1 MKLIAKSA
9 VLLAIIAALLS
20 FIKFDYCRTNG
31 WSPPS
36 DYIHACYSD
45 LPALFGERGL
55 ITNTWPYSSATN
67 AVEYPPVTGVVMWA
81 TSFIVSDL
89 VSDNGDKYRNY
100 FDVNALLIALLFIA
114 SVIFLKKLKP
124 QLWYLLPVAPAVVA
138 SLYIN
143 WDIWAVVSA
152 LAAIY
157 YFDVGKYNKSAIAL
171 GLSIATKFFPIVL
184 LLPIALILFRK
195 SKVKELIRYL
205 AITSATWLLINLPFI
220 ITTPVGWF
228 RFFKLN
234 SERAAD
240 WGSIWH
246 ALEIF
251 GWEISPL
258 NLISIIAFAILA
270 LAFML
275 FVYGI
280 PEVPTLASIAFFLV
294 AIFAITSKVYSPQ
307 YVLWLT
313 PLAILAMVDKKDRSD
328 FWIWQFAELIYHFAI
343 WQYLAEIAGAEFA
356 IPAGAYATAIL
367 LRVAALTWFCL
378 RLMRRSTPKFG
389 PQNLEFLSGV
399 GQGYA

>member
-20 FIKFDYCRTNG
+20 FVKFDYCRSNG
-31 WSPPS
+31 WAPPG

-45 LPALFGERGL
+45 FPALFGDRGL
-55 ITNTWPYSSATN
+55 ITNSWPYSSATN
-67 AVEYPPVTGVVMWA
+67 AVEYPPLTGLVMWA
-81 TSFIVSDL
+81 TSFL
-89 VSDNGDKYRNY
+89 VGNGEDKFQNY
-100 FDVNALLIALLFIA
+100 FDVNALLVALLFIA
-114 SVIFLKKLKP
+114 SVVFLKKLKP
-124 QLWYLLPVAPAVVA
+124 ELWYLFPIAPAVVA

-143 WDIWAVVSA
+143 WDIWAVISA

-157 YFDVGKYNKSAIAL
+157 YFDIGKYNKSAIAL
-171 GLSIATKFFPIVL
+171 AISIATKFFPIVL
-184 LLPIALILFRK
+184 LLPIALILIRK
-195 SKVKELIRYL
+195 SKIRELIFYI
-205 AITSATWLLINLPFI
+205 AYTSITWLLINLPFI

-251 GWEISPL
+251 GLNIKQL
-258 NLISIIAFAILA
+258 NLVSLIVYALGA
-270 LAFML
+270 LAFTL
-275 FVYGI
+275 FVFGI
-280 PEVPTLASIAFFLV
+280 PEVPKLATIAFFIV
-294 AIFAITSKVYSPQ
+294 AIFVTASKVYSPQ

-313 PLAILAMVDKKDRSD
+313 PLAILAMIDKKDRFD
-328 FWIWQFAELIYHFAI
+328 FWVWQFAELIYHFAI
-343 WQYLAEIAGAEFA
+343 WQYLAEVSGASFA
-356 IPAGAYATAIL
+356 IPAGAYAVAIV
-367 LRVAALTWFCL
+367 LRIAALTWFCL

>member
-9 VLLAIIAALLS
+9 VLLAIIAALIS
-20 FIKFDYCRTNG
+20 FLKFDYCRSNG
-31 WSPPS
+31 WAPPS

-67 AVEYPPVTGVVMWA
+67 AVEYPPVTGLVMWA
-81 TSFIVSDL
+81 TSFL
-89 VSDNGDKYRNY
+89 VNDNGNKYRNY

-114 SVIFLKKLKP
+114 SVIILKKLKP

-171 GLSIATKFFPIVL
+171 GLSIATKFFPVVL

-195 SKVKELIRYL
+195 SKIKELVRYL
-205 AITSATWLLINLPFI
+205 VITSATWLLINLPFI
-220 ITTPVGWF
+220 ITTPAGWF

-251 GWEISPL
+251 GLKINQL
-258 NLISIIAFAILA
+258 NLVSIVAFAILA
-270 LAFML
+270 LAFTL
-275 FVYGI
+275 FVFGI
-280 PEVPTLASIAFFLV
+280 PEVPTLASIAFFIV
-294 AIFAITSKVYSPQ
+294 AIFITASKVYSPQ
-307 YVLWLT
+307 YILWLT
-313 PLAILAMVDKKDRSD
+313 PLAILAMVDKKDRLD

-343 WQYLAEIAGAEFA
+343 WQYLAEVAGAEFA

-367 LRVAALTWFCL
+367 LRVGALTWFCL
-378 RLMRRSTPKFG
+378 RIMRRSTPKFG

>member
-20 FIKFDYCRTNG
+20 FIKFDYCRSNG
-31 WSPPS
+31 WAPPS

-55 ITNTWPYSSATN
+55 ITNTWPYTSATN
-67 AVEYPPVTGVVMWA
+67 AVEYPPVTGLVMWA
-81 TSFIVSDL
+81 TSFL
-89 VSDNGDKYRNY
+89 VSDNGNKYRSY

-195 SKVKELIRYL
+195 SKVKELIMYL

-251 GWEISPL
+251 GWKISPL

-280 PEVPTLASIAFFLV
+280 PEVPTLASIAFFIV

-313 PLAILAMVDKKDRSD
+313 PLAILAMVDKKDRLD
-328 FWIWQFAELIYHFAI
+328 FWIWQFAE
-343 WQYLAEIAGAEFA
+343 
-356 IPAGAYATAIL
+356 
-367 LRVAALTWFCL
+367 
-378 RLMRRSTPKFG
+378 
-389 PQNLEFLSGV
+389 
-399 GQGYA
+399 

>member
-20 FIKFDYCRTNG
+20 FIKFDYCRSNG
-31 WSPPS
+31 WTPPG

-45 LPALFGERGL
+45 FPALFGARGL
-55 ITNTWPYSSATN
+55 ITNSWPYSSATN
-67 AVEYPPVTGVVMWA
+67 AVEYPPVTGLIMWA
-81 TSFIVSDL
+81 TSFL
-89 VSDNGDKYRNY
+89 VGDGEDKFVNY
-100 FDVNALLIALLFIA
+100 FDINALLVALLFIA
-114 SVIFLKKLKP
+114 TVVFLKKLKP
-124 QLWYLLPVAPAVVA
+124 ELWYLLPIAPAVVA

-143 WDIWAVVSA
+143 WDIWAVISA

-157 YFDVGKYNKSAIAL
+157 YFDVGKYHKSAIAL

-184 LLPIALILFRK
+184 FLPIALILIRK
-195 SKVKELIRYL
+195 SKIRELVLYCS
-205 AITSATWLLINLPFI
+205 ITFITWLLINLPFI
-220 ITTPVGWF
+220 ITTPTGWL

-234 SERAAD
+234 SERTAD

-251 GWEISPL
+251 GLNIKHL
-258 NLISIIAFAILA
+258 NLISLIVFAVGA
-270 LAFML
+270 LAFTL

-280 PEVPTLASIAFFLV
+280 PEVPKLSTIAFFIV
-294 AIFAITSKVYSPQ
+294 AIFVTASKVYSPQ

-313 PLAILAMVDKKDRSD
+313 PLAILAMIDKRDRLD
-328 FWIWQFAELIYHFAI
+328 FWVWQFAELIYHFAI
-343 WQYLAEIAGAEFA
+343 WQYLAEVSGTNFA
-356 IPAGAYATAIL
+356 IPAWAYAVAIV
-367 LRVAALTWFCL
+367 LRVGALTWFCL

>member
-9 VLLAIIAALLS
+9 VLLAIIAALIS
-20 FIKFDYCRTNG
+20 FVKFDYCRSNG
-31 WSPPS
+31 WAPPG

-45 LPALFGERGL
+45 FPALFGERGL
-55 ITNTWPYSSATN
+55 ITNSWPYSSATN
-67 AVEYPPVTGVVMWA
+67 AVEYPPVTGVIMWA
-81 TSFIVSDL
+81 TSFL
-89 VSDNGDKYRNY
+89 VSDGEDKFRNY

-114 SVIFLKKLKP
+114 TVVFLKKLKP

-143 WDIWAVVSA
+143 WDLWAVISA

-157 YFDVGKYNKSAIAL
+157 YFDVGKYDKSAIAL

-184 LLPIALILFRK
+184 LLPIALIFFRK
-195 SKVKELIRYL
+195 SKIQELIRYI
-205 AITSATWLLINLPFI
+205 AITFATWLLINLPFI
-220 ITTPVGWF
+220 ITTPTGWL

-234 SERAAD
+234 SDRAAD

-251 GWEISPL
+251 GLKINHL
-258 NLISIIAFAILA
+258 NLISIIAFAVVA
-270 LAFML
+270 LAFTL

-280 PEVPTLASIAFFLV
+280 PEVPKLASIAFFIV
-294 AIFAITSKVYSPQ
+294 AIFVTASKVYSPQ
-307 YVLWLT
+307 YILWLT
-313 PLAILAMVDKKDRSD
+313 PLAILAMIDKKDRFD

-343 WQYLAEIAGAEFA
+343 WQYLAEVSGAQFA

-378 RLMRRSTPKFG
+378 RIMRRSTPKFG

>member
-1 MKLIAKSA
+1 MKLIARSA
-9 VLLAIIAALLS
+9 VALAIIAALLS
-20 FIKFDYCRTNG
+20 FVKFENCRSNG
-31 WSPPS
+31 WAPPA

-67 AVEYPPVTGVVMWA
+67 AVEYPPITALVMWA
-81 TSFIVSDL
+81 TSFL
-89 VSDNGDKYRNY
+89 VSDSGNKYRNY
-100 FDVNALLIALLFIA
+100 FDINALLIAILFIA

-143 WDIWAVVSA
+143 WDIWAVISA

-195 SKVKELIRYL
+195 SKIRELIRFFI
-205 AITSATWLLINLPFI
+205 ITFTTWLLINLPFI

-246 ALEIF
+246 ALEIYGF
-251 GWEISPL
+251 KISHL
-258 NLISIIAFAILA
+258 NLISIIAFAVLA
-270 LAFML
+270 LAFTL

-280 PEVPTLASIAFFLV
+280 PEVPTLASTAFFIV
-294 AIFAITSKVYSPQ
+294 AIFVTTSKVYSPQ

-313 PLAILAMVDKKDRSD
+313 PLAILAMLDKKDRLD

-343 WQYLAEIAGAEFA
+343 WQYLAEVSGAEFA

-378 RLMRRSTPKFG
+378 RIMRRSTPKFG

-399 GQGYA
+399 GQGYP

>member
-20 FIKFDYCRTNG
+20 FVKFDYCRSNG
-31 WSPPS
+31 WTPPG

-45 LPALFGERGL
+45 FPALFGDRGL
-55 ITNTWPYSSATN
+55 ITNSWPYSSATN
-67 AVEYPPVTGVVMWA
+67 AVEYPPLTGLVMWA
-81 TSFIVSDL
+81 TSFL
-89 VSDNGDKYRNY
+89 VGNGEDKFRNY
-100 FDVNALLIALLFIA
+100 FDINALLVALLFIA
-114 SVIFLKKLKP
+114 SVVFLKKLKP
-124 QLWYLLPVAPAVVA
+124 ELWYLFPIAPAVVA

-143 WDIWAVVSA
+143 WDIWAVISA

-171 GLSIATKFFPIVL
+171 GISIATKFFPIVL
-184 LLPIALILFRK
+184 LLPIALILIRK
-195 SKVKELIRYL
+195 AKVRELVLYIAY
-205 AITSATWLLINLPFI
+205 TSITWLLINLPFI

-251 GWEISPL
+251 GLNIKQL
-258 NLISIIAFAILA
+258 NLVSLVVFALGA
-270 LAFML
+270 LAFTL
-275 FVYGI
+275 FVFGI
-280 PEVPTLASIAFFLV
+280 PEVPKLATIAFFIV
-294 AIFAITSKVYSPQ
+294 AIFVTASKVYSPQ

-313 PLAILAMVDKKDRSD
+313 PLAILAMIDKKDRFD
-328 FWIWQFAELIYHFAI
+328 FWVWQFAELIYHFAI
-343 WQYLAEIAGAEFA
+343 WQYLAEVSGASFA
-356 IPAGAYATAIL
+356 IPAGAYALAIV
-367 LRVAALTWFCL
+367 LRVGALTWFCL

>member
-31 WSPPS
+31 WVPPS
-36 DYIHACYSD
+36 DYVHACYSD

-67 AVEYPPVTGVVMWA
+67 AVEYPPVTGLVMWA
-81 TSFIVSDL
+81 TSFL
-89 VSDNGDKYRNY
+89 VSDNGNKYRNY
-100 FDVNALLIALLFIA
+100 FDVNALLITLLFIA

-184 LLPIALILFRK
+184 LFPIALILFRK

-251 GWEISPL
+251 GLKIGPL

-270 LAFML
+270 LAFTL

-378 RLMRRSTPKFG
+378 RIMRRSTPKFG

>member
-31 WSPPS
+31 WAPPS
-36 DYIHACYSD
+36 DYVHACYSD

-67 AVEYPPVTGVVMWA
+67 AVEYPPVTGLVMWA
-81 TSFIVSDL
+81 TSFL
-89 VSDNGDKYRNY
+89 VSDNGNKYRNY
-100 FDVNALLIALLFIA
+100 FDVNALLITLLFIA

-184 LLPIALILFRK
+184 LFPIALILFRK

-378 RLMRRSTPKFG
+378 RIMRRSTPKFG

>member
-9 VLLAIIAALLS
+9 VLLAIIAALIS
-20 FIKFDYCRTNG
+20 FVKFDYCRTNG
-31 WSPPS
+31 WTPPG

-45 LPALFGERGL
+45 FPALFGERGL
-55 ITNTWPYSSATN
+55 ITNAWPYSSATN
-67 AVEYPPVTGVVMWA
+67 AVEYPPVTGLIMWA
-81 TSFIVSDL
+81 TSFL
-89 VSDNGDKYRNY
+89 VGDGENKFRNY
-100 FDVNALLIALLFIA
+100 FDINALLIAILFIA
-114 SVIFLKKLKP
+114 TVAFLKKLKP
-124 QLWYLLPVAPAVVA
+124 QLWYLLPIAPAVIA

-143 WDIWAVVSA
+143 WDIWAVISA

-157 YFDVGKYNKSAIAL
+157 YFDIGKYNKSAIAL

-184 LLPIALILFRK
+184 LLPIVLIFFRK
-195 SKVKELIRYL
+195 SKVKELIRYI
-205 AITSATWLLINLPFI
+205 AITFATWLLINLPFI
-220 ITTPVGWF
+220 ITTPAGWF

-251 GWEISPL
+251 GLKINHL
-258 NLISIIAFAILA
+258 NLISIIAFALVA
-270 LAFML
+270 LAFTL

-280 PEVPTLASIAFFLV
+280 PEVPKLASIAFFIV
-294 AIFAITSKVYSPQ
+294 AIFVTASKVYSPQ

-313 PLAILAMVDKKDRSD
+313 PLAILAMVDKKDRFD
-328 FWIWQFAELIYHFAI
+328 FWVWQFAELIYHFAI
-343 WQYLAEIAGAEFA
+343 WQYLAEVSGAEFA

-378 RLMRRSTPKFG
+378 RIMRRSTPKFG

>member
-9 VLLAIIAALLS
+9 VLLAIIAALIS
-20 FIKFDYCRTNG
+20 FVKFDYCRSNG
-31 WSPPS
+31 WAPPG

-45 LPALFGERGL
+45 FPALFGERGL
-55 ITNTWPYSSATN
+55 ITNAWPYSSATN
-67 AVEYPPVTGVVMWA
+67 AVEYPPVTGLIMWA
-81 TSFIVSDL
+81 TSFL
-89 VSDNGDKYRNY
+89 VGDGENKFRNY
-100 FDVNALLIALLFIA
+100 FDINALLIAILFIA
-114 SVIFLKKLKP
+114 TVVFLKKLKP

-143 WDIWAVVSA
+143 WDIWAVISA

-184 LLPIALILFRK
+184 LLPIALIFFRK
-195 SKVKELIRYL
+195 SKIKELIRYI
-205 AITSATWLLINLPFI
+205 AITFATWLLINLPFI
-220 ITTPVGWF
+220 ITTPAGWF

-251 GWEISPL
+251 GLKINHL
-258 NLISIIAFAILA
+258 NLISIIAFAVVA
-270 LAFML
+270 LAFTL

-280 PEVPTLASIAFFLV
+280 PEVPKLASIAFFIV
-294 AIFAITSKVYSPQ
+294 AIFVTASKVYSPQ

-313 PLAILAMVDKKDRSD
+313 PLAILAMVDKKDRFD
-328 FWIWQFAELIYHFAI
+328 FWVWQFAELIYHFAI
-343 WQYLAEIAGAEFA
+343 WQYLAEVSGAEFA

-378 RLMRRSTPKFG
+378 RIMRRSTPKFG

>member
-9 VLLAIIAALLS
+9 VLLAIIAALIS
-20 FIKFDYCRTNG
+20 FVKFDYCRSNG
-31 WSPPS
+31 WAPPGE
-36 DYIHACYSD
+36 DIHACYSD
-45 LPALFGERGL
+45 FPALFGERGL
-55 ITNTWPYSSATN
+55 ITNAWPYSSSTN
-67 AVEYPPVTGVVMWA
+67 AVEYPPVTGVIMWA
-81 TSFIVSDL
+81 TSFL
-89 VSDNGDKYRNY
+89 VGDGEDKFRNY

-114 SVIFLKKLKP
+114 TVVFLKKLKP

-143 WDIWAVVSA
+143 WDLWAVISA

-157 YFDVGKYNKSAIAL
+157 YFDVGKYHKSAIAL

-184 LLPIALILFRK
+184 LLPIALIFFRK
-195 SKVKELIRYL
+195 SKIQELIRYI
-205 AITSATWLLINLPFI
+205 AITFATWLLINLPFI
-220 ITTPVGWF
+220 ITTPTGWL

-251 GWEISPL
+251 GLKINHL
-258 NLISIIAFAILA
+258 NLISIIAFAVVA
-270 LAFML
+270 LAFTL

-280 PEVPTLASIAFFLV
+280 PEVPKLASIAFFIV
-294 AIFAITSKVYSPQ
+294 AIFVTASKVYSPQ
-307 YVLWLT
+307 YILWLT
-313 PLAILAMVDKKDRSD
+313 PLAILAMIDKKDRFD

-343 WQYLAEIAGAEFA
+343 WQYLAEVAGAEFA

-378 RLMRRSTPKFG
+378 RIMRRSTPKFG

>member
-20 FIKFDYCRTNG
+20 FVKFDYCRSNG
-31 WSPPS
+31 WTPPG

-45 LPALFGERGL
+45 FPALFGDRGL
-55 ITNTWPYSSATN
+55 ITNSWPYSSATN
-67 AVEYPPVTGVVMWA
+67 AVEYPPLTGLVMWA
-81 TSFIVSDL
+81 TSFL
-89 VSDNGDKYRNY
+89 VGNGEDKFRNY
-100 FDVNALLIALLFIA
+100 FDINALLVALLFIA
-114 SVIFLKKLKP
+114 SVVFLKKLKP
-124 QLWYLLPVAPAVVA
+124 ELWYLFPIAPAVVA

-143 WDIWAVVSA
+143 WDIWAVISA

-171 GLSIATKFFPIVL
+171 GISIATKFFPIVL
-184 LLPIALILFRK
+184 LLPIALILIRK
-195 SKVKELIRYL
+195 AKVRELVLYIAY
-205 AITSATWLLINLPFI
+205 TSITWLLINLPFI

-251 GWEISPL
+251 GLNIKQL
-258 NLISIIAFAILA
+258 NLVSLIVFALGA
-270 LAFML
+270 LAFTL
-275 FVYGI
+275 FVFGI
-280 PEVPTLASIAFFLV
+280 PEVPKLATIAFFIV
-294 AIFAITSKVYSPQ
+294 AIFVTASKVYSPQ

-313 PLAILAMVDKKDRSD
+313 PLAILAMVDKKDRFD
-328 FWIWQFAELIYHFAI
+328 FWVWQFAELIYHFAI
-343 WQYLAEIAGAEFA
+343 WQYLAEVSGASFA
-356 IPAGAYATAIL
+356 IPAGAYAVAIV
-367 LRVAALTWFCL
+367 LRIAALTWFCL

>member
-20 FIKFDYCRTNG
+20 FVKFDYCRSNG
-31 WSPPS
+31 WTPPG

-45 LPALFGERGL
+45 FPALFGDRGL
-55 ITNTWPYSSATN
+55 ITNSWPYSSATN
-67 AVEYPPVTGVVMWA
+67 AVEYPPLTGLVMWA
-81 TSFIVSDL
+81 TSFL
-89 VSDNGDKYRNY
+89 VGNGEDKFRNY
-100 FDVNALLIALLFIA
+100 FDINALLVALLFIA
-114 SVIFLKKLKP
+114 TVVFLKKLKP
-124 QLWYLLPVAPAVVA
+124 ELWYLFPIAPAVVA

-143 WDIWAVVSA
+143 WDIWAVISA

-157 YFDVGKYNKSAIAL
+157 YFDIGKYNKSAIAL
-171 GLSIATKFFPIVL
+171 GISIATKFFPIVL
-184 LLPIALILFRK
+184 LLPIALILIRK
-195 SKVKELIRYL
+195 SKIRELILYI
-205 AITSATWLLINLPFI
+205 AYTSITWLLINLPFI

-251 GWEISPL
+251 GLNIKQL
-258 NLISIIAFAILA
+258 NLVSLIVFALGA
-270 LAFML
+270 LAFTL
-275 FVYGI
+275 FVFGI
-280 PEVPTLASIAFFLV
+280 PEVPKLATIAFFIV
-294 AIFAITSKVYSPQ
+294 AIFVTASKVYSPQ

-313 PLAILAMVDKKDRSD
+313 PLAILAMVDKKDRFD
-328 FWIWQFAELIYHFAI
+328 FWVWQFAELIYHFAI
-343 WQYLAEIAGAEFA
+343 WQYLAEVSGASFA
-356 IPAGAYATAIL
+356 IPAGAYAVAIV
-367 LRVAALTWFCL
+367 LRIAALTWFCL

>member
-20 FIKFDYCRTNG
+20 FLKFDYCRSNG
-31 WSPPS
+31 WAPPS

-67 AVEYPPVTGVVMWA
+67 AVEYPPVTGLVMWA
-81 TSFIVSDL
+81 TSFL
-89 VSDNGDKYRNY
+89 VNDNGNKYRNY

-114 SVIFLKKLKP
+114 SVIILKKLKP

-171 GLSIATKFFPIVL
+171 GLSIATKFFPVVL

-195 SKVKELIRYL
+195 SKIKELVRYL
-205 AITSATWLLINLPFI
+205 VITSATWLLINLPFI
-220 ITTPVGWF
+220 ITTPAGWF

-251 GWEISPL
+251 GLKINQL
-258 NLISIIAFAILA
+258 NLVSIVAFAILA
-270 LAFML
+270 LAFTL
-275 FVYGI
+275 FVFGI
-280 PEVPTLASIAFFLV
+280 PEVPTLASIAFFIV
-294 AIFAITSKVYSPQ
+294 AIFITASKVYSPQ
-307 YVLWLT
+307 YILWLT
-313 PLAILAMVDKKDRSD
+313 PLAILAMIDKKDRLD

-356 IPAGAYATAIL
+356 IPAGAYAAAIL
-367 LRVAALTWFCL
+367 LRVASLTWFCL
-378 RLMRRSTPKFG
+378 RIMRRSTPKFG

>member
-9 VLLAIIAALLS
+9 VLLAIIAALIS
-20 FIKFDYCRTNG
+20 FVKFDYCRSNG
-31 WSPPS
+31 WAPPG

-45 LPALFGERGL
+45 FPALFGERGL
-55 ITNTWPYSSATN
+55 ITNAWPYSSATN
-67 AVEYPPVTGVVMWA
+67 AVEYPPVTGVIMWA
-81 TSFIVSDL
+81 TSFL
-89 VSDNGDKYRNY
+89 VSDGENKFRNY

-114 SVIFLKKLKP
+114 TVVFLKKLKP

-143 WDIWAVVSA
+143 WDLWAVISA

-157 YFDVGKYNKSAIAL
+157 YFDVGKYHKSAIAL

-184 LLPIALILFRK
+184 LLPIALIFFRK
-195 SKVKELIRYL
+195 SKIQELIRYI
-205 AITSATWLLINLPFI
+205 AITFATWLLINLPFI
-220 ITTPVGWF
+220 ITTPTGWL

-251 GWEISPL
+251 GLKINHL
-258 NLISIIAFAILA
+258 NLISIIAFAVVA
-270 LAFML
+270 LAFTL
-275 FVYGI
+275 IVYGI
-280 PEVPTLASIAFFLV
+280 PEVPKLASIAFFIV
-294 AIFAITSKVYSPQ
+294 AIFVTASKVYSPQ
-307 YVLWLT
+307 YILWLT
-313 PLAILAMVDKKDRSD
+313 PLAILAMIDKKDRFD

-343 WQYLAEIAGAEFA
+343 WQYLAEVSGAQFA

-378 RLMRRSTPKFG
+378 RIMRRSTPKFG

>member
-9 VLLAIIAALLS
+9 VLLAIIAALIS
-20 FIKFDYCRTNG
+20 FVKFDYCRSNG
-31 WSPPS
+31 WSPPA

-55 ITNTWPYSSATN
+55 ITNTWPYTSATN
-67 AVEYPPVTGVVMWA
+67 AVEYPPVTGVIMWA
-81 TSFIVSDL
+81 TSFL
-89 VSDNGDKYRNY
+89 VGGGEDKFRNY

-124 QLWYLLPVAPAVVA
+124 QLWYLLPVAPAVVV

-184 LLPIALILFRK
+184 LLPIALILVRK
-195 SKVKELIRYL
+195 SKIKELINYIAL
-205 AITSATWLLINLPFI
+205 TSIAWLLINLPFI
-220 ITTPVGWF
+220 ITTPAGWF

-246 ALEIF
+246 SLEIL
-251 GWEISPL
+251 GLKISHL
-258 NLISIIAFAILA
+258 NLISIIAFAVGA
-270 LAFML
+270 LAFTL

-280 PEVPTLASIAFFLV
+280 PEVPTLASIAFFIV
-294 AIFAITSKVYSPQ
+294 AIFVTSSKVYSPQ

-313 PLAILAMVDKKDRSD
+313 PLAILAMVDEKDRFD

-343 WQYLAEIAGAEFA
+343 WQYLAEVAGAEFA

-378 RLMRRSTPKFG
+378 RIMRRSTPKFG

>member
-9 VLLAIIAALLS
+9 VLLAIIAALIS
-20 FIKFDYCRTNG
+20 FVKFDYCRSNG
-31 WSPPS
+31 WAPPG

-45 LPALFGERGL
+45 FPALFGERGL
-55 ITNTWPYSSATN
+55 ITNSWPYSSATN
-67 AVEYPPVTGVVMWA
+67 AVEYPPVTGVIMWA
-81 TSFIVSDL
+81 TSFL
-89 VSDNGDKYRNY
+89 VSDGEDKFRNY
-100 FDVNALLIALLFIA
+100 FDANALLIAILFIA
-114 SVIFLKKLKP
+114 TVVFLKKLKP

-143 WDIWAVVSA
+143 WDLWAVISA
-152 LAAIY
+152 MAAIY
-157 YFDVGKYNKSAIAL
+157 YFDVGKYHKSAIAL

-184 LLPIALILFRK
+184 LLPIALIFFRK
-195 SKVKELIRYL
+195 SKIQELIRYI
-205 AITSATWLLINLPFI
+205 AITFAIWLLINLPFI
-220 ITTPVGWF
+220 ITTPTGWL

-251 GWEISPL
+251 GLKINHL
-258 NLISIIAFAILA
+258 NLISIIAFAVVA
-270 LAFML
+270 LAFTL

-280 PEVPTLASIAFFLV
+280 PEVPKLASIAFFIV
-294 AIFAITSKVYSPQ
+294 AIFVTASKVYSPQ
-307 YVLWLT
+307 YILWLT
-313 PLAILAMVDKKDRSD
+313 PLAILAMIDKKDRFD
-328 FWIWQFAELIYHFAI
+328 FWIWQFAEFIYHFAI
-343 WQYLAEIAGAEFA
+343 WQYLAEVSGAQFA

-378 RLMRRSTPKFG
+378 RIMRRSTPKFG

-399 GQGYA
+399 GQGYP

>member
-9 VLLAIIAALLS
+9 VLLAIIAALIS
-20 FIKFDYCRTNG
+20 FIKFDYCRSNG
-31 WSPPS
+31 WTPPG

-45 LPALFGERGL
+45 FPALFGDRGL
-55 ITNTWPYSSATN
+55 ITNSWPYSSATN
-67 AVEYPPVTGVVMWA
+67 AVEYPPVTGLIMWV
-81 TSFIVSDL
+81 TSFL
-89 VSDNGDKYRNY
+89 VGDGEDKFVNY
-100 FDVNALLIALLFIA
+100 FDINALLVALLFIA
-114 SVIFLKKLKP
+114 TVVFLKKLKP
-124 QLWYLLPVAPAVVA
+124 ELWYLLPIAPAVVA

-143 WDIWAVVSA
+143 WDIWAVISA

-157 YFDVGKYNKSAIAL
+157 YFDVGKYKKSALAL

-195 SKVKELIRYL
+195 AKIRELVLYV
-205 AITSATWLLINLPFI
+205 AVTSTTWLLINLPFI
-220 ITTPVGWF
+220 ITTPAGWL

-246 ALEIF
+246 AFEIF
-251 GWEISPL
+251 GLNIKQL
-258 NLISIIAFAILA
+258 NLISLITFAVGA
-270 LAFML
+270 LAFTL

-280 PEVPTLASIAFFLV
+280 PDVPKLATIAFFIV
-294 AIFAITSKVYSPQ
+294 AIFVTASKVYSPQ

-313 PLAILAMVDKKDRSD
+313 PLAILAMVDKKDRFD
-328 FWIWQFAELIYHFAI
+328 FWVWQFAELIYHFAI
-343 WQYLAEIAGAEFA
+343 WQYLAEVSGASFA
-356 IPAGAYATAIL
+356 IPAGAYAVAIV
-367 LRVAALTWFCL
+367 LRIAALTWFCL

>member
-9 VLLAIIAALLS
+9 VLLAIIAALIS
-20 FIKFDYCRTNG
+20 FVKFDYCRSNG
-31 WSPPS
+31 WTPPG

-45 LPALFGERGL
+45 FPALFGERGL
-55 ITNTWPYSSATN
+55 RTTAWPYSSSTN
-67 AVEYPPVTGVVMWA
+67 AVEYPPVTGVIMWA
-81 TSFIVSDL
+81 TSFL
-89 VSDNGDKYRNY
+89 VGDGENKFRNY

-114 SVIFLKKLKP
+114 TVVFLKKLKP

-143 WDIWAVVSA
+143 WDLWAVISA

-157 YFDVGKYNKSAIAL
+157 YFDVGKYHKSAIAL

-184 LLPIALILFRK
+184 LLPIALIFFRK
-195 SKVKELIRYL
+195 SKIQELIRYI
-205 AITSATWLLINLPFI
+205 AITFAIWLLINLPFI
-220 ITTPVGWF
+220 ITTPTGWL

-251 GWEISPL
+251 GLKINHL
-258 NLISIIAFAILA
+258 NLISIIAFAVVA
-270 LAFML
+270 LAFTL

-280 PEVPTLASIAFFLV
+280 PQVPKLASIAFFIV
-294 AIFAITSKVYSPQ
+294 AIFVTASKVYSPQ
-307 YVLWLT
+307 YILWLT
-313 PLAILAMVDKKDRSD
+313 PLAILAMIDKKDRFD

-343 WQYLAEIAGAEFA
+343 WQYLAEVSGAQFA

-378 RLMRRSTPKFG
+378 RIMRRSTPKFG

>member
-1 MKLIAKSA
+1 MRLIAKSA

-20 FIKFDYCRTNG
+20 FVKFDYCRLNG
-31 WSPPS
+31 WAPPG

-45 LPALFGERGL
+45 FPALFGERGL
-55 ITNTWPYSSATN
+55 ITNSWPYSSATN
-67 AVEYPPVTGVVMWA
+67 AVEYPPVTGLIMWA
-81 TSFIVSDL
+81 TSFL
-89 VSDNGDKYRNY
+89 VGSGEDKYRNY
-100 FDVNALLIALLFIA
+100 FDINALLVALIFIA
-114 SVIFLKKLKP
+114 TVIFLKKLKP
-124 QLWYLLPVAPAVVA
+124 QLWYLFPIAPAVVA

-184 LLPIALILFRK
+184 LLPIALIFIRK
-195 SKVKELIRYL
+195 SKIRELILYI
-205 AITSATWLLINLPFI
+205 AYTSITWLLINLPFI
-220 ITTPVGWF
+220 ITTPAGWF

-251 GWEISPL
+251 GLKINHL
-258 NLISIIAFAILA
+258 NLISIIAFAVFA
-270 LAFML
+270 LAFTL

-280 PEVPTLASIAFFLV
+280 SEVPKLASIAFFIV
-294 AIFAITSKVYSPQ
+294 AIFVTASKVYSPQ
-307 YVLWLT
+307 YILWLT
-313 PLAILAMVDKKDRSD
+313 PLAILAMVDKKDRFD
-328 FWIWQFAELIYHFAI
+328 FWVWQFAELIYHFAI
-343 WQYLAEIAGAEFA
+343 WQYLAEVSGASFA
-356 IPAGAYATAIL
+356 IPAGAYAAAIV
-367 LRVAALTWFCL
+367 LRVGALTWFCL
-378 RLMRRSTPKFG
+378 RIMRRSTPKFG

>member
-9 VLLAIIAALLS
+9 VLLAIIAALIS
-20 FIKFDYCRTNG
+20 FVKFDYCRSNG
-31 WSPPS
+31 WAPPG

-45 LPALFGERGL
+45 FPALFGERGL
-55 ITNTWPYSSATN
+55 ITNAWPYSSSTN
-67 AVEYPPVTGVVMWA
+67 AVEYPPVTGVIMWT
-81 TSFIVSDL
+81 TSFL
-89 VSDNGDKYRNY
+89 VSDGEDKFRNY

-114 SVIFLKKLKP
+114 TVVFLKKLKP

-143 WDIWAVVSA
+143 WDLWAVISA

-157 YFDVGKYNKSAIAL
+157 YFDVGKYHKSAIAL

-184 LLPIALILFRK
+184 LLPITLIFFRK
-195 SKVKELIRYL
+195 SKIQELIRYI
-205 AITSATWLLINLPFI
+205 AITFATWLLINLPFI
-220 ITTPVGWF
+220 ITTPTGWL

-251 GWEISPL
+251 GLKINHL
-258 NLISIIAFAILA
+258 NLISIIAFAVVA
-270 LAFML
+270 LAFTL

-280 PEVPTLASIAFFLV
+280 PEVPKLASIAFFIV
-294 AIFAITSKVYSPQ
+294 AIFVTASKVYSPQ
-307 YVLWLT
+307 YILWLT
-313 PLAILAMVDKKDRSD
+313 PLAILAMIDKKDRFD

-343 WQYLAEIAGAEFA
+343 WQYLAEVSGAQFA

-378 RLMRRSTPKFG
+378 RIMRRSTPKFG

>member
-20 FIKFDYCRTNG
+20 FVKFDYCRSNG
-31 WSPPS
+31 WTPPG

-45 LPALFGERGL
+45 FPALFGDRGL
-55 ITNTWPYSSATN
+55 ITNSWPYSSATN
-67 AVEYPPVTGVVMWA
+67 AVEYPPLTGLVMWA
-81 TSFIVSDL
+81 TSFL
-89 VSDNGDKYRNY
+89 VGNGEDKFRNY
-100 FDVNALLIALLFIA
+100 FDINALLVALLFIA
-114 SVIFLKKLKP
+114 SVVFLKKLKP
-124 QLWYLLPVAPAVVA
+124 ELWYLFPIAPAVVA

-143 WDIWAVVSA
+143 WDIWAVISA

-171 GLSIATKFFPIVL
+171 GISIATKFFPIVL
-184 LLPIALILFRK
+184 LLPIALILIRK
-195 SKVKELIRYL
+195 AKVRELVLYIAY
-205 AITSATWLLINLPFI
+205 TSITWLLINLPFI

-251 GWEISPL
+251 GLNIKQL
-258 NLISIIAFAILA
+258 NLVSLVVFALGA
-270 LAFML
+270 LAFTL
-275 FVYGI
+275 FVFGI
-280 PEVPTLASIAFFLV
+280 PEVPKLATIAFFIV
-294 AIFAITSKVYSPQ
+294 AIFVTASKVYSPQ

-313 PLAILAMVDKKDRSD
+313 PLAILAMIDKKDRFD
-328 FWIWQFAELIYHFAI
+328 FWVWQFAELIYHFAI
-343 WQYLAEIAGAEFA
+343 WQYLAEVSGASFA
-356 IPAGAYATAIL
+356 IPAGAYALAIV
-367 LRVAALTWFCL
+367 LRVGALTWLCL

>member
-9 VLLAIIAALLS
+9 VLLAIIAALIS
-20 FIKFDYCRTNG
+20 FIKFDYCRENG
-31 WSPPS
+31 WAPPG

-45 LPALFGERGL
+45 FPALFGARGL
-55 ITNTWPYSSATN
+55 ITNSWPYSSATN
-67 AVEYPPVTGVVMWA
+67 AVEYPPVTGLIMWA
-81 TSFIVSDL
+81 TSFL
-89 VSDNGDKYRNY
+89 VGNGEDKFINY
-100 FDVNALLIALLFIA
+100 FDVNALLVALLFIA
-114 SVIFLKKLKP
+114 TVVFLKKLKP
-124 QLWYLLPVAPAVVA
+124 ELWYLLPIAPAVVA

-143 WDIWAVVSA
+143 WDIWAVISA

-195 SKVKELIRYL
+195 SKLKEIILYL
-205 AITSATWLLINLPFI
+205 AFTSATWLLINLPFI
-220 ITTPVGWF
+220 ITTPTGWL

-234 SERAAD
+234 SERSAD

-251 GWEISPL
+251 GLKINHL
-258 NLISIIAFAILA
+258 NLITVIAFALGA
-270 LAFML
+270 LAFTL
-275 FVYGI
+275 FVFGI
-280 PEVPTLASIAFFLV
+280 PEVPKLATIAFFIV
-294 AIFAITSKVYSPQ
+294 AIFVTTSKVYSPQ
-307 YVLWLT
+307 YILWLT
-313 PLAILAMVDKKDRSD
+313 PLAILAMVDKKDRFD
-328 FWIWQFAELIYHFAI
+328 FWVWQFAELIYHFAI
-343 WQYLAEIAGAEFA
+343 WQYLAEISGASFA
-356 IPAGAYATAIL
+356 IPAGAYAAAIV
-367 LRVAALTWFCL
+367 LRIAALTWFCL

>member
-20 FIKFDYCRTNG
+20 FVKFDYCRSNG
-31 WSPPS
+31 WAPPF

-55 ITNTWPYSSATN
+55 ITNTWPYTNATN
-67 AVEYPPVTGVVMWA
+67 AVEYPPVTGLVMWA
-81 TSFIVSDL
+81 TSFL
-89 VSDNGDKYRNY
+89 VSDNGNKYRSY

-124 QLWYLLPVAPAVVA
+124 QLWYLLPVAPTVVA

-184 LLPIALILFRK
+184 LLPIALILVRK
-195 SKVKELIRYL
+195 SKIKELINYIAL
-205 AITSATWLLINLPFI
+205 TSIAWLLINLPFI

-246 ALEIF
+246 SLEIL
-251 GWEISPL
+251 GLKINHL
-258 NLISIIAFAILA
+258 NLISIIVFAVGA
-270 LAFML
+270 LAFTL

-280 PEVPTLASIAFFLV
+280 PEVPTLASIAFFIV
-294 AIFAITSKVYSPQ
+294 AIFVTSSKVYSPQ

-313 PLAILAMVDKKDRSD
+313 PLAILAMVDKKDRFD

-343 WQYLAEIAGAEFA
+343 WQYLAEVAGAEFA

-367 LRVAALTWFCL
+367 LRFAALTWFCL
-378 RLMRRSTPKFG
+378 RIMRRSTPKFG

-399 GQGYA
+399 GQGYP

>member
-9 VLLAIIAALLS
+9 VLLAIIASLIS
-20 FIKFDYCRTNG
+20 FLKFDYCRSNG
-31 WSPPS
+31 WTPPG

-45 LPALFGERGL
+45 FPALFGERGL
-55 ITNTWPYSSATN
+55 ITNSWPYSSATN
-67 AVEYPPVTGVVMWA
+67 AVEYPPVTGLIMWA
-81 TSFIVSDL
+81 TSFL
-89 VSDNGDKYRNY
+89 VGSGEDKYRNY
-100 FDVNALLIALLFIA
+100 FDINALLVALLFIA
-114 SVIFLKKLKP
+114 TVVFLKKLKP
-124 QLWYLLPVAPAVVA
+124 QLWYLFPIAPAVVA

-143 WDIWAVVSA
+143 WDIWAVISA

-184 LLPIALILFRK
+184 LLPIALILIRK
-195 SKVKELIRYL
+195 SKIRELILYI
-205 AITSATWLLINLPFI
+205 AYTSITWLVINLPFI
-220 ITTPVGWF
+220 ITTPAGWF

-251 GWEISPL
+251 GLKINHL
-258 NLISIIAFAILA
+258 NLISVIAFAVVA
-270 LAFML
+270 LAFTL
-275 FVYGI
+275 FVFGI
-280 PEVPTLASIAFFLV
+280 SDVPKLASIAFFIV
-294 AIFAITSKVYSPQ
+294 AIFVTASKVYSPQ
-307 YVLWLT
+307 YILWLT
-313 PLAILAMVDKKDRSD
+313 PLAILAMVDKKDRFD
-328 FWIWQFAELIYHFAI
+328 FWVWQFAELIYHFAI
-343 WQYLAEIAGAEFA
+343 WQYLAEVSGASFA

-367 LRVAALTWFCL
+367 LRVGALTWFSL

-399 GQGYA
+399 GQGYP

>member
-9 VLLAIIAALLS
+9 IFLAIIATLIS
-20 FIKFDYCRTNG
+20 FVKFENCRSNG

-55 ITNTWPYSSATN
+55 ILNTWPYSSATN
-67 AVEYPPVTGVVMWA
+67 AVEYPPVTGLVMWA
-81 TSFIVSDL
+81 TSYL
-89 VSDNGDKYRNY
+89 VGDSGNKYRNY

-114 SVIFLKKLKP
+114 SVILLKKLKP
-124 QLWYLLPVAPAVVA
+124 NLWYLLPVAPAVVA

-143 WDIWAVVSA
+143 WDIWAVISA

-184 LLPIALILFRK
+184 LLPIALILCRK
-195 SKVKELIRYL
+195 AKIRELIIYL
-205 AITSATWLLINLPFI
+205 SVTIATWLLINLPFI

-234 SERAAD
+234 SERSAD

-246 ALEIF
+246 SFEIF
-251 GWEISPL
+251 GLKISQL
-258 NLISIIAFAILA
+258 NLISLIVFSLGA
-270 LAFML
+270 LAYSL
-275 FVYGI
+275 FVFGI
-280 PEVPTLASIAFFLV
+280 TEVPSLASIAFFIV
-294 AIFAITSKVYSPQ
+294 AIFVTASKVYSPQ

-313 PLAILAMVDKKDRSD
+313 PLAILAMVDKKDRLD

-343 WQYLAEIAGAEFA
+343 WQYLAEVAGAHFA
-356 IPAGAYATAIL
+356 IPAGAYAAAIL
-367 LRVAALTWFCL
+367 LRVAALTWFSL
-378 RLMRRSTPKFG
+378 RIMRRSTPKFG

-399 GQGYA
+399 GQGYP

>member
-9 VLLAIIAALLS
+9 VLLAIIAALIS
-20 FIKFDYCRTNG
+20 FIKFDYCRSNG
-31 WSPPS
+31 WTPPG

-45 LPALFGERGL
+45 FPALFGDRGL
-55 ITNTWPYSSATN
+55 ITNSWPYSSATN
-67 AVEYPPVTGVVMWA
+67 AVEYPPVTGLVMWA
-81 TSFIVSDL
+81 TSFL
-89 VSDNGDKYRNY
+89 VGNGENKFVNY
-100 FDVNALLIALLFIA
+100 FDINALLVALLFIA
-114 SVIFLKKLKP
+114 TVVFLKKLKP
-124 QLWYLLPVAPAVVA
+124 ELWYLLPIAPAVVA

-143 WDIWAVVSA
+143 WDIWAVISA

-184 LLPIALILFRK
+184 LLPIALILIRK
-195 SKVKELIRYL
+195 SKFKDLILYS
-205 AITSATWLLINLPFI
+205 AITATTWLLINLPFI
-220 ITTPVGWF
+220 ITTPTGWL

-251 GWEISPL
+251 GLNVKQL
-258 NLISIIAFAILA
+258 NLVSLIVFALGA
-270 LAFML
+270 LAFTL

-280 PEVPTLASIAFFLV
+280 PEVPKLATIAFFIV
-294 AIFAITSKVYSPQ
+294 AIFVTASKVYSPQ

-313 PLAILAMVDKKDRSD
+313 PLAILAMVDKKDRFD
-328 FWIWQFAELIYHFAI
+328 FWVWQFAEVIYHFAI
-343 WQYLAEIAGAEFA
+343 WQYLAQVSGASFA
-356 IPAGAYATAIL
+356 IPAGAYALAIV
-367 LRVAALTWFCL
+367 LRVGALTWFCL
-378 RLMRRSTPKFG
+378 RLGRRSTPKFG

>member
-205 AITSATWLLINLPFI
+205 VITSATWLLINLPFI

-251 GWEISPL
+251 GLKIGPL

-270 LAFML
+270 LAFTL

-280 PEVPTLASIAFFLV
+280 PEVPTLASIAFFIV

-313 PLAILAMVDKKDRSD
+313 PLAILAMVDKKDRLD

-343 WQYLAEIAGAEFA
+343 WQYLAEVSGAEFA
-356 IPAGAYATAIL
+356 IPAGAYAVAIM
-367 LRVAALTWFCL
+367 LRIAALTWFCL